1 MIHIGLASSQE
12 YSLGLGVCVTSIFE
26 SNKNNDVFVHILT
39 SGYNEWTINALN
51 RTAERYGQR
60 LEIIKVEDSMF
71 DRIPYTNRFPK
82 QNFYRFLLPS
92 LFPQYDKF
100 LYIDCDIVVCDNLL
114 EFYNTELHDNICAVV
129 SDHFL
134 DDVKTHNR
142 LNVRNVFN
150 GGVQLMNM
158 PLWRKENIAEQCIE
172 YMEAN
177 YNHVP
182 FLDQDAMNALFQD
195 RLKYM
200 PFRYNFQD
208 AFCLDMYHRS
218 FKSERLP
225 ILHEE
230 LKKRCIIH
238 FNHYIKP
245 WYTDCD
251 SPLRPIWIKYYNLS
265 EWKDEV
271 LKPKPQNISRH
282 IRVKTKIYN
291 WLIKLGLKHST
302 TKPIEPIFDKEWF
315 ITT

>member
-26 SNKNNDVFVHILT
+26 SNKQNDVFVHILT
-39 SGYNEWTINALN
+39 SGYNDWTIEALN
-51 RTAERYGQR
+51 RTAKRYGQT

-71 DRIPYTNRFPK
+71 DRIPYSSRFPK

-100 LYIDCDIVVCDNLL
+100 LYIDCDIVVCDDLL
-114 EFYNTELHDNICAVV
+114 EFYNTDLQDNICAVI

-142 LNVRNVFN
+142 LKVQNVFN

-158 PLWRKENIAEQCIE
+158 PIWRTENIADRCIK
-172 YMEAN
+172 YMETN

-195 RLKYM
+195 RLKYL

-208 AFCLDMYHRS
+208 AFCLDVYHRS
-218 FKSERLP
+218 FKNERLP
-225 ILHEE
+225 MLHQEFD
-230 LKKRCIIH
+230 KRCIVH

-245 WYTDCD
+245 WYSDCD
-251 SPLRPIWIKYYNLS
+251 SPLRPIWLNFYRLS
-265 EWKDEV
+265 EWKNIQLTKQP
-271 LKPKPQNISRH
+271 LKLSRTDKFKIQ
-282 IRVKTKIYN
+282 IRNFFIKI
-291 WLIKLGLKHST
+291 GLMNSS
-302 TKPIEPIFDKEWF
+302 PRQPVCIFDNEWF
-315 ITT
+315 ME